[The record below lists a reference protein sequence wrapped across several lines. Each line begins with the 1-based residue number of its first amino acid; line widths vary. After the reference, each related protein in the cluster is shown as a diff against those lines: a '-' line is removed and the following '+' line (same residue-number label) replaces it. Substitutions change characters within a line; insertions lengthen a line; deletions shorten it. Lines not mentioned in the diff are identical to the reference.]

1 MLIPKVIMNKYNPM
15 RRPHNA
21 ILRLSHLI
29 PRQYGIVFKG
39 AGITAAF
46 PVTINTAMVSPIA
59 RPIPNMAPAV
69 IPDAEY
75 GITTL

>member
-1 MLIPKVIMNKYNPM
+1 M
-15 RRPHNA
+15 
-21 ILRLSHLI
+21 
-29 PRQYGIVFKG
+29 
-39 AGITAAF
+39 GITAAF

-75 GITTL
+75 ELPPCKSFANGMPLMLN

>member
-1 MLIPKVIMNKYNPM
+1 
-15 RRPHNA
+15 
-21 ILRLSHLI
+21 
-29 PRQYGIVFKG
+29 
-39 AGITAAF
+39 
-46 PVTINTAMVSPIA
+46 MVSPIA